1 MKYLK
6 SFKIYE
12 SKDLIQEDLKSDIE
26 NILVDLIDDKNRINV
41 AFFNG
46 MFEGNDTLDIGI
58 YYDNMY
64 NDGLDIS
71 KYENNISQL
80 LSYLE
85 GEDYDF
91 TSLHIDSDNE
101 DYEIVC
107 PKCGSLDIEYGEED
121 WYNNGTIMNTC
132 NDCNHRDTEEE
143 FEVKRGK
150 NNYETIEEA
159 KEFFSKSNGYVINST
174 YFEFIKNKKQEV

>member
-1 MKYLK
+1 MKYIK
-6 SFKIYE
+6 SYKVFE

-71 KYENNISQL
+71 KYKDNINQL

-91 TSLHIDSDNE
+91 TSLFVDSDK
-101 DYEIVC
+101 DHEIVC
-107 PKCGSLDIEYGEED
+107 PECGSLDIEYGEED
-121 WYNNGTIMNTC
+121 WHRNVVIMNTC
-132 NDCNHRDTEEE
+132 NVCGHRASEEDFE
-143 FEVKRGK
+143 FKKNSYKTIDEVKSL
-150 NNYETIEEA
+150 
-159 KEFFSKSNGYVINST
+159 FSKPNGYEINST
-174 YFEFIKNKKQEV
+174 YFEFIKNKKQ

>member
-26 NILVDLIDDKNRINV
+26 NILVDLIDDKARINV

-58 YYDNMY
+58 YFDNMY

-71 KYENNISQL
+71 KYENNINQL

-91 TSLHIDSDNE
+91 TSLFVDSDK
-101 DYEIVC
+101 DHEIVC
-107 PKCGSLDIEYGEED
+107 PECGSLDIEYGEED
-121 WYNNGTIMNTC
+121 WHRNVVIMNTC
-132 NDCNHRDTEEE
+132 NVCGHRASEEDFE
-143 FEVKRGK
+143 FKK
-150 NNYETIEEA
+150 NNYETIEEV

>member
-1 MKYLK
+1 MKYIK
-6 SFKIYE
+6 SYKVFE

-26 NILVDLIDDKNRINV
+26 NILVDLIDDKARINV

-85 GEDYDF
+85 GDDYDF
-91 TSLHIDSDNE
+91 TSLFVDSNKDH
-101 DYEIVC
+101 EIVC
-107 PKCGSLDIEYGEED
+107 PECGSLDIEYGEED
-121 WYNNGTIMNTC
+121 WHRNGAIMNTC
-132 NDCNHRDTEEE
+132 NVCGHRSTEEDFE
-143 FEVKRGK
+143 FKKNSYKTIDEVKSL
-150 NNYETIEEA
+150 
-159 KEFFSKSNGYVINST
+159 FSKPNGYEINST

>member
-1 MKYLK
+1 MKYIK
-6 SFKIYE
+6 SYKVFE

-26 NILVDLIDDKNRINV
+26 NILVDLIDDKARINV

-71 KYENNISQL
+71 KYENNINQL

-91 TSLHIDSDNE
+91 TSLFVDSDK
-101 DYEIVC
+101 DHEIVC
-107 PKCGSLDIEYGEED
+107 PECGSLDIEYGEED
-121 WYNNGTIMNTC
+121 WHRNVVIMNTC
-132 NDCNHRDTEEE
+132 NVCGHRASEEDFE
-143 FEVKRGK
+143 FKKNSYKTIDEVKSL
-150 NNYETIEEA
+150 
-159 KEFFSKSNGYVINST
+159 FSKPNGYEINST